1 MFRFSILCFAVCL
14 FACSDGLVGE
24 GDGDGVTPVTPDVA
38 LSDASNWDDVEPL
51 GEVAETISSPDV
63 VEEVAQQPN
72 VVTGL
77 TVTPQSTLAIQ
88 LEQGVSQEL
97 GLGAAL
103 VYSDGSEIAVPGEEI
118 IWTFS
123 DSTIATVNEANVPVA
138 TGSSAGQVLIVA
150 IHAGLHAQCSVTVQ
164 LLIPDPVLVDSMS
177 PNDVALFDSGVFA
190 DDPEAPELVYPLSG
204 SVIPRGVKPP
214 VFQWQSGPFQ
224 YFKLV
229 LTGAQGFKLNLY
241 TTASTFEPTV
251 DHWAAL
257 AGPAGS
263 AVTVSLSG
271 AVTLEEGGPR
281 LETAGFPL
289 EIANADLSGS
299 VYYWEVQTGSIVR
312 LDSNPYAP
320 SAEPVFEDNS
330 GLDKA
335 AGVCRGCHTLSKDGS
350 RLAYVFESKGSGD
363 LGVSWAQN
371 PKPEILPAGSGA
383 LASTASFG
391 PDATRLAIAT
401 ETRLWLADVTPGIE
415 GGYEELQEIFVVNS
429 PAGRLMT
436 PAWSPDGSALIYSY
450 SSSFLDGESDLIL
463 RFQDEETGLFGAPQ
477 QLLDGADF
485 PGRSYLAYPTWS
497 PDSKYLVTKATSQ
510 AMGSA
515 PHTLV
520 MLDAAGDMTA
530 ELLNGSPPEFA
541 HGQPSFSPF
550 VEGGFYW
557 LVFYSNRPYGMI
569 KEGTAKQLWV
579 MAIDQNAELGSDP
592 SHAPF
597 WLPGQDVE
605 AVNLSGYW
613 AQPVCAHEGEIC
625 LTDEDCCISHACFL
639 EPELGVAFCED
650 TGCTVPGQYCD
661 AKSENCCEG
670 YSCQQSLAGGFSC
683 QPDAGASD

>member
-1 MFRFSILCFAVCL
+1 MFRLSILCMTLCL
-14 FACSDGLVGE
+14 FACSDASV
-24 GDGDGVTPVTPDVA
+24 GDGGGAAPTTPDVA
-38 LSDASNWDDVEPL
+38 LSDGLNWGDVDPL
-51 GEVAETISSPDV
+51 GDGAETSSSPDV
-63 VEEVAQQPN
+63 VEEIGQQPN

-77 TVTPQSTLAIQ
+77 TITPQSTLALQ

-103 VYSDGSEIAVPGEEI
+103 VYSDGSEVAVPGEEI

-123 DSTIATVNEANVPVA
+123 DSTIATVNEGNVPVA

-164 LLIPDPVLVDSMS
+164 LLIPDPVLMDSMG
-177 PNDVALFDSGVFA
+177 PAEVAIFDSGVFA
-190 DDPEAPELVYPLSG
+190 DDPQAPEIVYPLSG

-214 VFQWQSGPFQ
+214 VFQWKTGEFQ

-229 LTGAQGFKLNLY
+229 LTGAQGFTLNLY
-241 TTASTFEPTV
+241 TTASAFEPTV

-281 LETAGFPL
+281 LETSGFPL
-289 EIANADLSGS
+289 EIAHADLSGS
-299 VYYWEVQTGSIVR
+299 VYYWEVETGSIVR

-320 SAEPVFEDNS
+320 IAEPVFEDISLDNS
-330 GLDKA
+330 K
-335 AGVCRGCHTLSKDGS
+335 GVCRGCHTLSKDGS

-371 PKPEILPAGSGA
+371 PQPEILPAGSGA
-383 LASTASFG
+383 LATTASFG

-401 ETRLWLADVTPGIE
+401 EQRLWLADVTPGIE
-415 GGYEELQEIFVVNS
+415 GGYEELQEIFVAESLDSRV
-429 PAGRLMT
+429 MT
-436 PAWSPDGSALIYSY
+436 PAWSPDGSALVYSY
-450 SSSFLDGESDLIL
+450 APSLLDGESDLIL
-463 RFQDEETGLFGAPQ
+463 RFQEEETGLFGAPQ
-477 QLLDGADF
+477 ALLDGAGF
-485 PGRSYLAYPTWS
+485 PGRTYLTYPTWS
-497 PDSKYLVTKATSQ
+497 PDSKYLVTKATNKI
-510 AMGSA
+510 MGSD
-515 PHTLV
+515 PHTLL
-520 MLDAAGDMTA
+520 MLDAAGDTTV
-530 ELLNGSPPEFA
+530 ELLNGSPGEFA

-550 VEGGFYW
+550 IEGGFYW
-557 LVFYSNRPYGMI
+557 LVFYSNRPYGAI
-569 KEGTAKQLWV
+569 KTGTEKQLWV
-579 MAIDQNAELGSDP
+579 MAIDQNADLGADP

-625 LTDEDCCISHACFL
+625 LTDEDCCISHSCFL

-650 TGCTVPGQYCD
+650 TGCIVPGQYCD
-661 AKSENCCEG
+661 AKSENCCED